1 MSEMNAKDFRFVDD
15 IRENIRVEIFSK
27 LPPEA
32 QVTKVEFEGPEVV
45 VYVRNVSFIVEN
57 EEALRSLAKA
67 IKKRVV
73 VRVDE
78 SRRLRESEARKL
90 ILSKARQ
97 HIESD
102 SDVMFDD
109 VLGEVVIKTP
119 QPQAFTDNG
128 GRLFKEIFVET
139 GWRPRIVRKP
149 PLRSLILE
157 SELNYVIRQSAER
170 LEFLRAVGERIHR
183 EVLFKDNYV
192 RITALGGFMEVGRSA
207 ILVETAESKILL
219 DFGLNPGTMLLKSFA
234 PRIDALDLKPED
246 IDAVVV
252 THAHLDHVGLVPY
265 LFKYGY
271 RGPVYMTQATRDL
284 MVLLEKDLLE
294 LSRREG
300 RSPPFESRHVQDA
313 LLHTIALRYGE
324 VTDIAPDVRLT
335 LYNAGH
341 ILGSA
346 IAHLHIDNGLHNIV
360 YTGDFKYDK
369 TRLLD
374 RASSRFPRVDTLIIE
389 GTYGSTDQPS
399 REESAE
405 RLIEIIGKTV
415 ERGGKVLI
423 PSLAVGRSQE
433 VLLIIADAM
442 RTGRLPEL
450 TVYIDGMIN
459 EVTAIHTAYP
469 ELLSRE
475 LRDRIYN
482 SENPFMHPSFEIVGG
497 GVARSEIV
505 EAREPCV
512 ILATSGMLNGGPA
525 VEYFR
530 LMAENPN
537 NSLVFVNYQ
546 VEGTLGRKVRDGAKE
561 VHILVGDRIEL
572 VKVAMEVHSIEG
584 FSGHSDRTQILKFLR
599 DIETKPKKI
608 ILNHGEPTALEGL
621 RTTIS
626 RKAKELGLP
635 QGVRVAVPK
644 VLDSLALVI

>member
-1 MSEMNAKDFRFVDD
+1 MPVKDIRFVDD
-15 IRENIRVEIFSK
+15 IRENIRSEIFKK

-45 VYVRNVSFIVEN
+45 VYVRNVSFIIEN
-57 EEALRSLAKA
+57 EESIKSLAKA

-78 SRRLRESEARKL
+78 SRRVRESEARKI
-90 ILSKARQ
+90 ILGKAKE

-102 SDVMFDD
+102 SDIIFDE

-119 QPQAFTDNG
+119 NPQAFIENNR
-128 GRLFKEIFVET
+128 RLFKEIFVET
-139 GWRPRIVRKP
+139 GWRPKIVRKP

-157 SELNYVIRQSAER
+157 SELNYVIRQSAQR

-183 EVLFKDNYV
+183 EVIFKDNYV

-219 DFGLNPGTMLLKSFA
+219 DFGLNPGTSLLKSFA
-234 PRIDALDLKPED
+234 PRFDAIGVKPED

-252 THAHLDHVGLVPY
+252 THAHLDHVGLLPY

-271 RGPVYMTQATRDL
+271 KGPVYMTQATRDL
-284 MVLLEKDLLE
+284 MILLEKDLIE
-294 LSRREG
+294 LTRREG
-300 RSPPFESRHVQDA
+300 RSLPFEPRHVQDA
-313 LLHTIALRYGE
+313 LIHTITLRYGE
-324 VTDIAPDVRLT
+324 VTDIASDVRLT

-346 IAHLHIDNGLHNIV
+346 IAHLHIGNGLHNIV

-374 RASSRFPRVDTLIIE
+374 KANNKFPRVDTLIIE
-389 GTYGSTDQPS
+389 GTYGNSDQPS

-405 RLIEIIGKTV
+405 KLVDIIKNTL
-415 ERGGKVLI
+415 ERRGKVLI

-442 RTGRLPEL
+442 RAGKLPEVP
-450 TVYIDGMIN
+450 VYIEGMIN

-469 ELLSRE
+469 ELLAKE
-475 LRDRIYN
+475 LRDRIYS
-482 SENPFMHPSFEIVGG
+482 SENPFLHPVFEVVGG

-505 EAREPCV
+505 ESKDPCI

-537 NSLVFVNYQ
+537 NTLIFVNYQ
-546 VEGTLGRKVRDGAKE
+546 VEGTLGRKIRDGAKE
-561 VHILVGDRIEL
+561 VHVLVGDKIEV
-572 VKVAMEVHSIEG
+572 VKVAMEVHAIEG
-584 FSGHSDRTQILKFLR
+584 FSGHSDRNQILRYLKDL
-599 DIETKPKKI
+599 ETKPKRI
-608 ILNHGEPTALEGL
+608 ILNHGEPAALESL
-621 RTTIS
+621 RTSIAKKS
-626 RKAKELGLP
+626 KELGLQP
-635 QGVRVAVPK
+635 TIELYTPRI
-644 VLDSLALVI
+644 LDSLALVV

>member
-1 MSEMNAKDFRFVDD
+1 MIARDFRFVDD
-15 IRENIRVEIFSK
+15 IRENIRTEIFTK

-45 VYVRNVSFIVEN
+45 VYVRNVTFIVEN
-57 EEALRSLAKA
+57 EEAVRSLAKA

-78 SRRLRESEARKL
+78 SRRLRESEAKKA
-90 ILSKARQ
+90 ILSKAREYV
-97 HIESD
+97 ESD
-102 SDVMFDD
+102 SDVMFDE
-109 VLGEVVIKTP
+109 VLGEVIIKTP
-119 QPQAFTDNG
+119 QPQAFMDNDR
-128 GRLFKEIFVET
+128 RLFKEIFVET
-139 GWRPRIVRKP
+139 GWRPKIVRKP

-157 SELNYVIRQSAER
+157 SELNYVVRQSAER

-192 RITALGGFMEVGRSA
+192 RITALGGFMEVGRSS

-219 DFGLNPGTMLLKSFA
+219 DFGLNPGSILLKSFA
-234 PRIDALDLKPED
+234 PRIDAVGVKPEE

-346 IAHLHIDNGLHNIV
+346 IAHLHIGDGLHNIV

-369 TRLLD
+369 TKLLD
-374 RASSRFPRVDTLIIE
+374 KANSRFPRVDTLIIE
-389 GTYGSTDQPS
+389 GTYGNSDQPS

-405 RLIEIIGKTV
+405 RLITIIGKTI

-442 RTGRLPEL
+442 RAGRLPE
-450 TVYIDGMIN
+450 VPVFIDGMIN

-505 EAREPCV
+505 ESRDPCV

-546 VEGTLGRKVRDGAKE
+546 VEGTLGRKIRDGARE
-561 VHILVGDRIEL
+561 VHILVGDKLEL

-599 DIETKPKKI
+599 DVETKPKKV
-608 ILNHGEPTALEGL
+608 ILNHGEPSALEGL

-626 RKAKELGLP
+626 KKARELGLP
-635 QGVRVAVPK
+635 QGVKVVVPRI
-644 VLDSLALVI
+644 LDSLALVV

>member
-1 MSEMNAKDFRFVDD
+1 MLLKDLRFIDD
-15 IRENIRVEIFSK
+15 IRETIRSEIFTK

-57 EEALRSLAKA
+57 EEAVRSLAKA

-78 SRRLRESEARKL
+78 SMRSRESEARKF
-90 ILSKARQ
+90 ILSKAKQ
-97 HIESD
+97 YIESD
-102 SDVMFDD
+102 SDIMFDD

-119 QPQAFTDNG
+119 HPQAFMDNDR
-128 GRLFKEIFVET
+128 RLFKEIFVET

-149 PLRSLILE
+149 PLKSLILE
-157 SELNYVIRQSAER
+157 SELSYVIRQSAER
-170 LEFLRAVGERIHR
+170 LEFLRATGERIHR
-183 EVLFKDNYV
+183 EVIFKDNYV
-192 RITALGGFMEVGRSA
+192 RITALGGFMEVGRSS

-219 DFGLNPGTMLLKSFA
+219 DFGLNPGTSLLKSFA
-234 PRIDALDLKPED
+234 PRIDAIGIKPEE

-294 LSRREG
+294 LTKREG
-300 RSPPFESRHVQDA
+300 RSLLFESRHVQEA
-313 LLHTIALRYGE
+313 LLHTITLKYGE

-346 IAHLHIDNGLHNIV
+346 IAHLHVGNGLHNIV

-374 RASSRFPRVDTLIIE
+374 KANNRFPRVDTLIIE

-405 RLIEIIGKTV
+405 KLIEIIKKTI

-442 RTGRLPEL
+442 REGRLPEIP
-450 TVYIDGMIN
+450 VFIDGMIN

-469 ELLSRE
+469 ELLSKE
-475 LRDRIYN
+475 LRERIYG
-482 SENPFMHPSFEIVGG
+482 SDNPFVHSSFEVVGG

-505 EAREPCV
+505 ESGEPCV

-530 LMAENPN
+530 LMAENAK

-546 VEGTLGRKVRDGAKE
+546 VEGTLGRKIRDGARE
-561 VHILVGDRIEL
+561 VHITVGDKIEL
-572 VKVAMEVHSIEG
+572 VKVAMEVHAIEG
-584 FSGHSDRTQILKFLR
+584 FSGHSDRTQITRYLR
-599 DIETKPKKI
+599 DIETKPKRI
-608 ILNHGEPTALEGL
+608 IINHGEPSALESL
-621 RTTIS
+621 KATI
-626 RKAKELGLP
+626 AKRAREVGLP
-635 QGVRVAVPK
+635 PTVEVVTPR

>member
-1 MSEMNAKDFRFVDD
+1 MVVKDLRFIDD
-15 IRENIRVEIFSK
+15 IRETIRSEVFAK

-57 EEALRSLAKA
+57 EEAVRSLAKT
-67 IKKRVV
+67 IKKRIV
-73 VRVDE
+73 VRVDS
-78 SRRLRESEARKL
+78 SRRSRESEARKL
-90 ILSKARQ
+90 IMSKAKQ
-97 HIESD
+97 YIESE
-102 SDVMFDD
+102 SDIVFDD

-119 QPQAFTDNG
+119 QPQAFMDND
-128 GRLFKEIFVET
+128 RKLFKEIFVET

-149 PLRSLILE
+149 PLKSLILE

-183 EVLFKDNYV
+183 EVIFKDNYV
-192 RITALGGFMEVGRSA
+192 RITALGGFMEVGRSS

-219 DFGLNPGTMLLKSFA
+219 DFGLNPGTSLLKSFV
-234 PRIDALDLKPED
+234 PRIDAVGIKPEE

-294 LSRREG
+294 LTRREG
-300 RSPPFESRHVQDA
+300 RSLPFESRHVQEA
-313 LLHTIALRYGE
+313 LLHTITLKYGE

-346 IAHLHIDNGLHNIV
+346 IAHLHIGNGLHNIV

-374 RASSRFPRVDTLIIE
+374 KANNKFPRVDTLIIE
-389 GTYGSTDQPS
+389 GTYGNSDQPS

-405 RLIEIIGKTV
+405 KLVEIIKRTI

-442 RTGRLPEL
+442 RAGKLPEVP
-450 TVYIDGMIN
+450 VYIDGMIN

-469 ELLSRE
+469 ELLSKE

-482 SENPFMHPSFEIVGG
+482 SENPFMHSTFEIVGG

-505 EAREPCV
+505 ESRDPCI

-546 VEGTLGRKVRDGAKE
+546 VEGTLGRRIRDGARE
-561 VHILVGDRIEL
+561 VHVLVGDKIEL
-572 VKVAMEVHSIEG
+572 VKVALEVHAIEG
-584 FSGHSDRTQILKFLR
+584 FSGHSDRTQILKYLR
-599 DIETKPKKI
+599 DIETKPKRI
-608 ILNHGEPTALEGL
+608 IINHGEPSALEGL
-621 RTTIS
+621 KNTLS
-626 RKAKELGLP
+626 KKAKEIGLLP
-635 QGVRVAVPK
+635 NVEILVPR

>member
-1 MSEMNAKDFRFVDD
+1 MEGMTLRDIRFIDD
-15 IRENIRVEIFSK
+15 IRETIRSEIFAK

-57 EEALRSLAKA
+57 EEAVRSLAKA

-78 SRRLRESEARKL
+78 SRRSRESEARKL

-102 SDVMFDD
+102 SDIMFDD

-119 QPQAFTDNG
+119 QPQAFIDNDR
-128 GRLFKEIFVET
+128 RLFKEIFVET

-183 EVLFKDNYV
+183 EVIFKDNYV
-192 RITALGGFMEVGRSA
+192 RITALGGFMEVGRSS

-219 DFGLNPGTMLLKSFA
+219 DFGLNPGTGLLKSFV
-234 PRIDALDLKPED
+234 PRIDAVGIKPEE

-294 LSRREG
+294 LTKREG
-300 RSPPFESRHVQDA
+300 RSLPFESRHVQDA
-313 LLHTIALRYGE
+313 LLHTITLKYGE

-346 IAHLHIDNGLHNIV
+346 IAHLHIGNGLHNIV

-369 TRLLD
+369 TKLLD
-374 RASSRFPRVDTLIIE
+374 KANNKFPRVDTLIIE
-389 GTYGSTDQPS
+389 GTYGSSDQPS

-405 RLIEIIGKTV
+405 RLVEITRRTI

-442 RTGRLPEL
+442 RAGKLPE
-450 TVYIDGMIN
+450 VPVFIDGMIN

-469 ELLSRE
+469 ELLSKD

-482 SENPFMHPSFEIVGG
+482 SENPFIHQSFEVVGG

-505 EAREPCV
+505 ESRDPCV

-546 VEGTLGRKVRDGAKE
+546 VEGTLGRKIRDGAKE
-561 VHILVGDRIEL
+561 AHILVGDKIEL
-572 VKVAMEVHSIEG
+572 VKVALEVHAIEG
-584 FSGHSDRTQILKFLR
+584 FSGHSDRTQIMKYLR
-599 DIETKPKKI
+599 DIETKPKRI
-608 ILNHGEPTALEGL
+608 VVNHGEPTALESL
-621 RTTIS
+621 KSMLTK
-626 RKAKELGLP
+626 KAREVGLP
-635 QGVRVAVPK
+635 PNIEVVVPR
-644 VLDSLALVI
+644 VLDSLALVT